1 MEAAIRFSRH
11 FVIEPSRDW
20 AGRRDRE
27 LTKVYRRG
35 TALVHDKDE
44 AMTAIKDRCLKL
56 LAYPDTIPLS
66 LDCPETTIRRR
77 QIIREK
83 LPLRQ
88 IYDEWYRAI
97 ARSIP
102 LGDKPVLELGS
113 GAGFMSSYV
122 PNLITSDIL
131 NLPGVDQ
138 VIDACAELP
147 FEGSS
152 LRGIAMVNTFHHLPD
167 VMVFLAEAIRCLQP
181 GGTISMIEPWNTPW
195 SRRVYSNLHHEP
207 FDPYVASWG
216 FESNGPLSGANGALP
231 WIVFDRDRQRFHE
244 RFPELTIQRLR
255 PMMPVRYLLSGG
267 VSMRALLPSWSFG
280 LVKVAEQACH
290 PVVGSLAMFAH
301 VALSRR

>member
-1 MEAAIRFSRH
+1 MS
-11 FVIEPSRDW
+11 
-20 AGRRDRE
+20 
-27 LTKVYRRG
+27 
-35 TALVHDKDE
+35 
-44 AMTAIKDRCLKL
+44 AIKERCLAL
-56 LAYPDTIPLS
+56 LAYPDTGPLS

-102 LGDKPVLELGS
+102 PGDKAVLELGS
-113 GAGFMSSYV
+113 GAGFMPSYV
-122 PNLITSDIL
+122 RNLITSDIL
-131 NLPGVDQ
+131 SLPDVDQ

-147 FEGSS
+147 FADSS

-167 VMVFLAEAIRCLQP
+167 VMVFLAEAVRCLQP

-195 SRRVYSNLHHEP
+195 SRWVYGNLHHEP
-207 FDPYVASWG
+207 FDPNVASWE
-216 FESNGPLSGANGALP
+216 FESNGPLSDANGALP
-231 WIVFDRDRQRFHE
+231 WIVFDRDRQRFCE

-280 LVKVAEQACH
+280 LVKAAEQACQ
-290 PVVGSLAMFAH
+290 PVMGSLAMFAH
-301 VALSRR
+301 VALRRR